1 MVTKDDGHQIQ
12 ESSIVAVHP
21 LSGKRQVLTPD
32 NIIAMHPD
40 VSSKKQKIVF
50 HTPDGEIWFIHYQLN
65 R

>member
-1 MVTKDDGHQIQ
+1 MVTKDDGHQIL